1 MSWDAEAL
9 VIGSG
14 FGGSILACRLAR
26 EWPGQVIVIERGKR
40 YGMGDFPRSPQAM
53 AKNFFT
59 VEPNKDFR
67 VNRPA
72 FVPSRQLTGLF
83 DIRTYSNMDVVQAAG
98 VGGGSLI
105 YANVFMIPP
114 VEVFDERWPA
124 NTKRADLMPYYRIA
138 QSVLGARTTPTAGAS
153 DLKRSVLRT
162 RYFQDAA
169 GAMGRKSEL
178 ATIMVNF
185 GPEGNEG
192 QPGLQKTNIYGAFQS
207 SCNYCAECDVGCNT
221 LAKNSVDRNYL
232 HVAEHHH
239 GARIFTEHLAYKI
252 IPLNEGGDEDLSAGG
267 MFGYLVSVQDLTQT
281 EIKQFRVKR
290 VVLSGGTLNT
300 NELLL
305 RCRDHFKT
313 LSRVSPR
320 LGHGFSANGDFL
332 SFIVDAKV
340 PAEPNYG
347 PVITQRIDFN
357 LFENFKRGE
366 GFMMQDASYPV
377 FLAWFIEGQK
387 PFIFKLKS
395 IWYFMR
401 GLIKTILRRQSPGR
415 MGYLMTKLL
424 GDDLSYHTSVHL
436 CMGQDASDGKIY
448 LSKSKTLELDW
459 PAKNSKPLY
468 DAIDKAMKEFRKVVE
483 GRYMFHLPTF
493 NWPFKRNVTVHPLG
507 GCALGENAQTS
518 VTDSKPS
525 RYGAVHGYHNLYVA
539 DASLIPSAVGA
550 NPAATISA
558 LAERVA
564 EGITGKLP
572 TTDI

>member
-14 FGGSILACRLAR
+14 FGGSILACRLAK
-26 EWPGQVIVIERGKR
+26 EWPGQVIVVERGKR
-40 YGMGDFPRSPQAM
+40 YGMGDFPRTPHAM

-67 VNRPA
+67 VNRPG
-72 FVPSRQLTGLF
+72 FVPARQLTGLF
-83 DIRTYSNMDVVQAAG
+83 DIRTYANMDVVQAAG

-114 VEVFDERWPA
+114 KEIFDERWPA
-124 NTKRADLMPYYRIA
+124 NTRRDDLMPYYKVA
-138 QSVLGARTTPTAGAS
+138 ETVLGAMKTPVS
-153 DLKRSVLRT
+153 DERKRKVLRT
-162 RYFQDAA
+162 AYFQDAA
-169 GAMGRKSEL
+169 QAMGRKSEL

-185 GPEGNEG
+185 GDENAE
-192 QPGLQKTNIYGAFQS
+192 PGLQKTNRYGAFQS

-232 HVAEHHH
+232 HVAEFHH
-239 GARIFTEHLAYKI
+239 GARVYTEHLAYKI
-252 IPLNEGGDEDLSAGG
+252 IPLNEGGDEDVSASG
-267 MFGYLVSVQDLTQT
+267 MYGFLVSVQDLTQT

-290 VVLSGGTLNT
+290 VILSGGTLNT

-313 LSRVSPR
+313 LRRVSPR
-320 LGHGFSANGDFL
+320 LGHGFSGNGDFL
-332 SFIVDAKV
+332 SFVVDAEKA
-340 PAEPNYG
+340 AEPNFG

-357 LFENFKRGE
+357 LFENFKHGE
-366 GFMMQDASYPV
+366 AFMMQDASYPV

-387 PFIFKLKS
+387 PFVFKLRS
-395 IWYFMR
+395 IWYFLR
-401 GLIKTILRRQSPGR
+401 GLLKTIIRRQSPGR

-424 GDDLSYHTSVHL
+424 GDDLSYNTSVHL

-459 PAKNSKPLY
+459 PAKNSKKLY
-468 DAIDKAMKEFRKVVE
+468 DAMDRAMKEFRQVVK

-493 NWPFKRNVTVHPLG
+493 NWPLKRNVTVHPLG
-507 GCALGENAQTS
+507 GCALGENPMTS
-518 VTDSKPS
+518 VTDSKLS
-525 RYGAVHGYHNLYVA
+525 RYGAVHSYHNLYVA

-564 EGITGKLP
+564 EGITGRAP
-572 TTDI
+572 TLDI